1 MRDNMYC
8 KIYLSTELV
17 FGELYQCICSMTL
30 GRLES
35 VRTIKTDWGEIDL
48 CKNSEFSLERVK
60 NTPEDF
66 VFWQYYLDIEPKNGI
81 DVSKYIEQIAKLLK
95 NLNLNNMKVVA
106 SCDFE
111 EHL

>member
-35 VRTIKTDWGEIDL
+35 VRTIKTDWGEI
-48 CKNSEFSLERVK
+48 
-60 NTPEDF
+60 
-66 VFWQYYLDIEPKNGI
+66 
-81 DVSKYIEQIAKLLK
+81 
-95 NLNLNNMKVVA
+95 
-106 SCDFE
+106 
-111 EHL
+111 